1 MSLGNTSKLIE
12 ESRKIVEASNDNSVL
27 SLILE
32 IVTKIDNRM
41 IQMEKNMRK
50 RLDDMKADF
59 LAVSARVRS
68 LEDKVTNFRKTLTE
82 CENSCQGVSNLFDQ
96 ADSQI
101 KHNTRNI
108 IHQDTRIKKVE
119 EKPVVQPVI
128 QPVTESGQMFFP
140 ICIILLSIFVTI
152 SRIKLSTELSLD
164 ASTIFLLSSMSFDV
178 LPSDILTRSLIG

>member
-1 MSLGNTSKLIE
+1 MSLGNTSNLIE
-12 ESRKIVEASNDNSVL
+12 GSRKLVEASNDNSVL

-41 IQMEKNMRK
+41 IQMEKNMGK

-68 LEDKVTNFRKTLTE
+68 IEDKVTNFRKTLTE

-108 IHQDTRIKKVE
+108 IHQDTRIKKLE

-128 QPVTESGQMFFP
+128 QPVTESGQIKTP
-140 ICIILLSIFVTI
+140 ITADIHDLKSKV
-152 SRIKLSTELSLD
+152 LD
-164 ASTIFLLSSMSFDV
+164 LQCRSMKNNLVFTGLYQSQSENCENKSEVSSD
-178 LPSDILTRSLIG
+178 RN